1 MQILLTGA
9 SGGMAGLIRPL
20 LSDISPCIVLSARTD
35 IADLQPHET
44 SRPADLTNPEQVKLA
59 MRGCTHIIHL
69 GGYSVE
75 GTFEQV
81 LHANIIG
88 LYNLYEQARLSGVKR
103 IVFASTNHTIGY
115 HKQSDTLDNTAPL
128 RPDGLYGVSKCYGE
142 ALASLYYDK
151 FGVQTGIVRI
161 GSCVAKPL
169 DIRMLSTWLSPRDFV
184 SLCKQIFTVPKLGC
198 PIIYGASNNHR
209 SWWDNSHVA
218 DLNWTPQ
225 DNAEIYAEEILNT
238 SPIPDKNSSLRTYQ
252 GGVFVDNPIL
262 K

>member
-1 MQILLTGA
+1 MKILLTGA
-9 SGGMAGLIRPL
+9 SGRMATLIRPL
-20 LSDISPCIVLSARTD
+20 LQDIFPHIVLSAPTH
-35 IADLQPHET
+35 IPDLSPHET
-44 SRPADLTNPEQVKLA
+44 NRPADLTNPEQVKSA
-59 MRGCTHIIHL
+59 VQGCSHIIHL

-81 LHANIIG
+81 LNANIIG
-88 LYNLYEQARLSGVKR
+88 LYNLYEQARLSGVQR

-151 FGVQTGIVRI
+151 FGLQTAIVRI
-161 GSCVAKPL
+161 GSCVKKPL
-169 DIRMLSTWLSPRDFV
+169 DIRMLSSWISPRDFV
-184 SLCKQIFTVPKLGC
+184 SLCKQIFTVPHLGC

-209 SWWDNSHVA
+209 SWWDNRHVA
-218 DLNWTPQ
+218 HLNWTPQ
-225 DNAEIYAEEILNT
+225 DNAEIYAEEIYNT
-238 SPIPDKNSSLRTYQ
+238 TNIPDENSTLRMYQ